1 MCIYNYNS
9 KYDTN
14 KIINDKIELYDFKV
28 GFVLILNLENWKPV
42 CNIFCHYILLWFR
55 YFDPYM
61 YTSFVIKEKEFNP
74 MFSCPNYWDR
84 DFTSSIE
91 NVQQQYI
98 KKMSQI
104 NKPTFE
110 SEKTEIY

>member
-1 MCIYNYNS
+1 
-9 KYDTN
+9 
-14 KIINDKIELYDFKV
+14 
-28 GFVLILNLENWKPV
+28 
-42 CNIFCHYILLWFR
+42 
-55 YFDPYM
+55 
-61 YTSFVIKEKEFNP
+61 
-74 MFSCPNYWDR
+74 MFSCLNYWDR